1 VKVVREGSTKEFTV
15 ALKELPSDQLA
26 SKDNGSSNDTDALN
40 GVTVGDIDSNVRQQ
54 FDVPRDLKG
63 AVVTDVDPDSASYAA
78 GLRPG
83 DVVLEIDRKPVTNA
97 EEAVKLS
104 ENIKNKSSIL
114 LRVWSKGG
122 SHYLVV
128 DESKVG

>member
-1 VKVVREGSTKEFTV
+1 MTEQHQQRFERGTDGPKVIVVGIDGS
-15 ALKELPSDQLA
+15 D
-26 SKDNGSSNDTDALN
+26 SSLRA
-40 GVTVGDIDSNVRQQ
+40 
-54 FDVPRDLKG
+54 
-63 AVVTDVDPDSASYAA
+63 ASYAA

-83 DVVLEIDRKPVTNA
+83 DVVTEIDRKPVTNA

-104 ENIKNKSSIL
+104 ENVKNKSSIL

>member
-1 VKVVREGSTKEFTV
+1 
-15 ALKELPSDQLA
+15 
-26 SKDNGSSNDTDALN
+26 
-40 GVTVGDIDSNVRQQ
+40 
-54 FDVPRDLKG
+54 
-63 AVVTDVDPDSASYAA
+63 
-78 GLRPG
+78 
-83 DVVLEIDRKPVTNA
+83 VTNA